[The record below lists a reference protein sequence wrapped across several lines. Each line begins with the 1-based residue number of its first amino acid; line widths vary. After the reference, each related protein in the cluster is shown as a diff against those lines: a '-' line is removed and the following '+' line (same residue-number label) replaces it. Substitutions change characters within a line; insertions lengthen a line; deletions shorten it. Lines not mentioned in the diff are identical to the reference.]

1 MFSCSKLI
9 SIMADE
15 NSSEQIINSINE
27 NTNLS
32 MMQVEESG
40 NNIVNAIN
48 DLGKGLKLTPAKG
61 EDDKKEKKKE
71 PSEVETKLFEY
82 LKTCSSFNEMF
93 GPFLESLNTVKT
105 EEDKNH
111 TVQEGDQEE
120 SEVDAYKE
128 AANPAVPDTLSSLK
142 EISAQVSL
150 AGIISAGFITGTN
163 VLLNALNEIKGVLE
177 DNFQKKEDS
186 GAIPVED
193 APGKPK
199 KENKNKNKGEKLDGG
214 GFSAYLSKL
223 ASPLESIAQGVLL
236 LTAAITILAL
246 AFNFFGPENVIMAG
260 ITMLGIMLFLTATI
274 ALVTVVGNKFRGSD
288 LETDKN
294 GKPKKEGSIFDLAKS
309 IALLMIAFAVTAFI
323 IEKNHATIFSG
334 LAKAFAILFVVSAF
348 VVGLAVLANFAL
360 SKIPADTLNAFT
372 NLLKRITTM
381 LLFISV
387 LVVILG
393 FINTGI
399 IAKGMINMFLIMVLI
414 NVFILLPLVG
424 ILQLAKGLD
433 ATALQGL
440 SLILREI
447 TVMITI
453 VSLMVIILGVIGPSI
468 IMSGIISMFLILVLI
483 DVSILALTAI
493 LKKFGDLNPAV
504 LKALQLFLGEFIIMV
519 LVVSI
524 LVIILSSMDTG
535 SLIKGIL
542 AMALIVAIPVIA
554 ITLLANVAKTMK
566 TSFAQALLAI
576 GIIGLFV
583 VAIAGLF
590 WILAFILEP
599 AIKKV
604 GGTPNLVKIVM
615 AIAITTGLFVLIGL
629 AMVALGAMGTG
640 VAAALP
646 FVLLGL
652 VVIGVFAVALATA
665 IYLLVKNVN
674 VKKAQK
680 AMIIALAMASIV
692 TSFSIIA
699 AGIIKIAKLSV
710 KLALAKG
717 KAIDALD
724 TINSLVG
731 DLSEKATQMGKTINE
746 KGVDTEGLAEDIKKF
761 GTLCIALQKTIASLI
776 PPLLSFSILGSL
788 AVGALVS
795 SIVPLGLIT
804 LNIALFNLT
813 LKGLQKSLTGMPD
826 ISPLIGEGSLFVSN
840 LGALQTMNKTLKKFE
855 KVDKNKMK
863 AANQALN
870 FVKDFS
876 KKLGKL
882 DDGVSTKVDKL
893 AKSLSELAQTSDG
906 LINVANAMKNLQQS
920 IASFNPENL
929 STIEK
934 IAGSTVAFKLTAQ
947 IEKAASDARKENKP
961 TGPDLTQLW
970 ASLRKIESILT
981 QMTASMQYSA
991 ETARRANESKS
1002 NEPSFA

>member
-1 MFSCSKLI
+1 
-9 SIMADE
+9 MADE
-15 NSSEQIINSINE
+15 NSSEQIINTIND

-71 PSEVETKLFEY
+71 PSEIETKLFDY
-82 LKTCSSFNEMF
+82 LKTCASFNEMF

-186 GAIPVED
+186 GAIPVKD

-199 KENKNKNKGEKLDGG
+199 KENKNKGEKLDGG
-214 GFSAYLSKL
+214 GFASYLSKL
-223 ASPLESIAQGVLL
+223 AGPLESIAQGVLL

-246 AFNFFGPENVIMAG
+246 AFNFFGPENVIMATLTMASVMVFLMIVFG
-260 ITMLGIMLFLTATI
+260 IATVI
-274 ALVTVVGNKFRGSD
+274 GDKYRGSE

-309 IALLMIAFAVTAFI
+309 IALLMVAFAVTAFI
-323 IEKNHATIFSG
+323 IEKNSETISRG
-334 LAKAFAILFVVSAF
+334 LVKAFIILFVVSAF
-348 VVGLAVLANFAL
+348 VVGLAVVANLAL

-447 TVMITI
+447 TVMIAI

-583 VAIAGLF
+583 AAIAGLL
-590 WILAFILEP
+590 WLLAFILKP
-599 AIKKV
+599 AIDKV

-640 VAAALP
+640 VVAALP

-652 VVIGVFAVALATA
+652 GVIGVFAVALAAA
-665 IYLLVKNVN
+665 INLLVKNVD
-674 VKKAQK
+674 VVKAQK
-680 AMIIALAMASIV
+680 AMVIALAMATIV

-710 KLALAKG
+710 KLVLAKG
-717 KAIDALD
+717 KALDALD

-731 DLSEKATQMGKTINE
+731 DLSEKAAQMGKTINE
-746 KGVDTEGLAEDIKKF
+746 KGVDTESLAADIEKF
-761 GTLCIALQKTIASLI
+761 GKLCITLQKIIASLI

-788 AVGALVS
+788 AAGALIS
-795 SIVPLGLIT
+795 SLIPLNLIS
-804 LNIALFNLT
+804 LNIALFKLS
-813 LKGLQKSLTGMPD
+813 LRGLQKSLSGMPD
-826 ISPLIGEGSLFVSN
+826 ISPLIGEGSLFASN
-840 LGALQTMNKTLKKFE
+840 LGALQTMNETLKKFE

-934 IAGSTVAFKLTAQ
+934 IAGSSVAFKLTAQ

-961 TGPDLTQLW
+961 AGPDLTQLW

>member
-1 MFSCSKLI
+1 
-9 SIMADE
+9 MADE
-15 NSSEQIINSINE
+15 NSSEQIINTIND

-32 MMQVEESG
+32 MMQIEESG

-48 DLGKGLKLTPAKG
+48 DLGKGLKLNPAKNP

-71 PSEVETKLFEY
+71 PSEVETKLLDY

-177 DNFQKKEDS
+177 DNFQKKEEK
-186 GAIPVED
+186 GAIPVKD

-199 KENKNKNKGEKLDGG
+199 KGKENNKKEEKLDGG

-223 ASPLESIAQGVLL
+223 AGPLESIAQGVLL
-236 LTAAITILAL
+236 LTVAITILAL

-260 ITMLGIMLFLTATI
+260 ITMLGIMGFLMVTI
-274 ALVTVVGNKFRGSD
+274 ALVTVVGNLFRGSD

-323 IEKNHATIFSG
+323 IEKNSETISKG
-334 LAKAFAILFVVSAF
+334 LVKAFLILFVVSAF
-348 VVGLAVLANFAL
+348 VVGLAGVANFAL

-393 FINTGI
+393 FIDTGI

-424 ILQLAKGLD
+424 ILQLTKSLEVN
-433 ATALQGL
+433 ALQGL

-447 TVMITI
+447 TIMVTI

-576 GIIGLFV
+576 GIICLFV
-583 VAIAGLF
+583 AAIAGLL
-590 WILAFILEP
+590 WLLAFILKP
-599 AIKKV
+599 AIDNV
-604 GGTPNLVKIVM
+604 GETSDLVKIVM
-615 AIAITTGLFVLIGL
+615 TITITTGLFVLIGL
-629 AMVALGAMGTG
+629 AMIALSAMGTG
-640 VAAALP
+640 IAAAIT
-646 FVLLGL
+646 FVLIGL
-652 VVIGVFAVALATA
+652 VVIGVFIAALAKA
-665 IYLLVKNVN
+665 IDILVDPEKGGVDIE
-674 VKKAQK
+674 KAQK
-680 AMIIALAMASIV
+680 AMVIALAMATIV

-699 AGIIKIAKLSV
+699 AGIIQIAKLSV
-710 KLALAKG
+710 KLVLAKG

-731 DLSEKATQMGKTINE
+731 DISEKAAQMGKTINE
-746 KGVDTEGLAEDIKKF
+746 KGVDTEGLAADIKKF
-761 GTLCIALQKTIASLI
+761 VALCITLQKAIAILI

-795 SIVPLGLIT
+795 SLVPLVLIT
-804 LNIALFNLT
+804 LSIALFNLI
-813 LKGLQKSLTGMPD
+813 LKGLQESLLGMPN
-826 ISPLIGEGSLFVSN
+826 ISPLIGKKSAFVKN
-840 LGALQTMNKTLKKFE
+840 LGALQNMNKALKKFE

-882 DDGVSTKVDKL
+882 DDGVSTKVDNL
-893 AKSLSELAQTSDG
+893 ANSLSKLAQTSDG
-906 LINVANAMKNLQQS
+906 LINVANAMKTLQQS

-934 IAGSTVAFKLTAQ
+934 IAGSNVAFKLTAQ

-961 TGPDLTQLW
+961 AGPDLTQLW
-970 ASLRKIESILT
+970 ASLKKIESILT

-1002 NEPSFA
+1002 NEPAFA

>member
-1 MFSCSKLI
+1 
-9 SIMADE
+9 MADE
-15 NSSEQIINSINE
+15 NSSEQIINTINE

-48 DLGKGLKLTPAKG
+48 DLGKGLKLTPAKNPEG
-61 EDDKKEKKKE
+61 DEKEKKKE
-71 PSEVETKLFEY
+71 PSEIETKLFDY
-82 LKTCSSFNEMF
+82 LKTCASFNEMF

-186 GAIPVED
+186 GAIPVKD
-193 APGKPK
+193 APSKPK
-199 KENKNKNKGEKLDGG
+199 KENKNKDKGEKLDGG

-223 ASPLESIAQGVLL
+223 AGPLESIAQGVLL
-236 LTAAITILAL
+236 LAAAITILAL
-246 AFNFFGPENVIMAG
+246 AFSFFGPENVIMAG
-260 ITMLGIMLFLTATI
+260 ITMLGIMVFLTLTI
-274 ALVTVVGNKFRGSD
+274 LAVTAIGNKFRGSD

-309 IALLMIAFAVTAFI
+309 IALLMVAFAVTAFI
-323 IEKNHATIFSG
+323 IEKNSATIFSG
-334 LAKAFAILFVVSAF
+334 LAKAFIILVVVSAF
-348 VVGLAVLANFAL
+348 VVGLAVVANLALN
-360 SKIPADTLNAFT
+360 KIPADTLNAFT

-393 FINTGI
+393 FIHTDT
-399 IAKGMINMFLIMVLI
+399 IAKGMINMFLIMFLI

-424 ILQLAKGLD
+424 ILHLAKGLD

-542 AMALIVAIPVIA
+542 AMTLIVAIPVIA
-554 ITLLANVAKTMK
+554 ITLLAKVAKTMS

-583 VAIAGLF
+583 AAIAGLL
-590 WILAFILEP
+590 WLLAFILKP
-599 AIKKV
+599 AIDNV

-640 VAAALP
+640 VVAALP

-652 VVIGVFAVALATA
+652 GVIGVFAVALATA
-665 IYLLVKNVN
+665 IYLLVKNVD
-674 VKKAQK
+674 VKKAQE
-680 AMIIALAMASIV
+680 AMIIALAMATIV

-710 KLALAKG
+710 KLALAKT

-731 DLSEKATQMGKTINE
+731 DISEKAAQMGKTINE
-746 KGVDTEGLAEDIKKF
+746 KGVDTEGLAADIKKF
-761 GTLCIALQKTIASLI
+761 GKLCIVLQKTIASLI
-776 PPLLSFSILGSL
+776 PPLLSFSILGTL

-813 LKGLQKSLTGMPD
+813 LKGLQKSLTGMPN
-826 ISPLIGEGSLFVSN
+826 ISPLIGEESPFVKSLKD
-840 LGALQTMNKTLKKFE
+840 LQTMNETLKKFE

-863 AANQALN
+863 AANQALG

-961 TGPDLTQLW
+961 AGPDLTQLW

>member
-1 MFSCSKLI
+1 
-9 SIMADE
+9 MADE
-15 NSSEQIINSINE
+15 NSSEQIINTIND

-32 MMQVEESG
+32 MMQIEESG

-48 DLGKGLKLTPAKG
+48 DLGKGLKLTPAKNS
-61 EDDKKEKKKE
+61 EEDKKEKKKE

-82 LKTCSSFNEMF
+82 LKTCASFNEMF

-186 GAIPVED
+186 GAIPVKD
-193 APGKPK
+193 SPSKPK
-199 KENKNKNKGEKLDGG
+199 KENKNKDKGEKLDGG
-214 GFSAYLSKL
+214 GFASYLSKL
-223 ASPLESIAQGVLL
+223 AGPLESIAQGVLL

-246 AFNFFGPENVIMAG
+246 AFAFFGPENVIMAG
-260 ITMLGIMLFLTATI
+260 ITMLAVMGFLMLVIDLAT
-274 ALVTVVGNKFRGSD
+274 LVGNKFRGSE

-323 IEKNHATIFSG
+323 IEKNSATIFSG
-334 LAKAFAILFVVSAF
+334 LAKAFLILFVVSAF
-348 VVGLAVLANFAL
+348 VVGLAAIANKAL

-393 FINTGI
+393 FIDTGI

-433 ATALQGL
+433 AVALQGL

-453 VSLMVIILGVIGPSI
+453 VSLIVIILGVIGPSI

-542 AMALIVAIPVIA
+542 AMTLIVAIPVIA
-554 ITLLANVAKTMK
+554 ITLLAKVAKTME
-566 TSFAQALLAI
+566 TSFVQAMIAI
-576 GIIGLFV
+576 GIIGVFV
-583 VAIAGLF
+583 AAMALLI
-590 WILAFILEP
+590 WILAKKLGP
-599 AIKKV
+599 AITEA
-604 GGTPNLVKIVM
+604 GGVQNLIGIV
-615 AIAITTGLFVLIGL
+615 IAITITAGLFVLIGIVML
-629 AMVALGAMGTG
+629 PLGAIGSA
-640 VAAALP
+640 VAAAIG
-646 FVLLGL
+646 FVIIGL
-652 VVIGVFAVALATA
+652 IAIGVFVAALAVA
-665 IYLLVKNVN
+665 INQLVKSVN
-674 VKKAQK
+674 VEDALEVVV
-680 AMIIALAMASIV
+680 IAASMASIV
-692 TSFSIIA
+692 ASFNLIA
-699 AGIIKIAKLSV
+699 LGILAIAVLGIPLS
-710 KLALAKG
+710 LAKKG
-717 KAIDALD
+717 ATKAMNNIVLLIDE
-724 TINSLVG
+724 ISK
-731 DLSEKATQMGKTINE
+731 KAAQMGKTINE
-746 KGVDTEGLAEDIKKF
+746 NGVDTESLAADIEKF
-761 GTLCIALQKTIASLI
+761 GKLCITLQKTIASLI
-776 PPLLSFSILGSL
+776 PPLLSFSILGTL
-788 AVGALVS
+788 AAGALVS
-795 SIVPLGLIT
+795 SLIPLNLIS
-804 LNIALFNLT
+804 LNIALFKLS
-813 LKGLQKSLTGMPD
+813 LRGLQKSLTGMPD
-826 ISPLIGEGSLFVSN
+826 ISLLFGKESAFVKN
-840 LGALQTMNKTLKKFE
+840 LGALKDMNEVLKKFE

-876 KKLGKL
+876 KKMGKL
-882 DDGVSTKVDKL
+882 DDGVSTKVDNL
-893 AKSLSELAQTSDG
+893 ANSLSRLAQTSDG

-961 TGPDLTQLW
+961 AGPDLTQLW
-970 ASLRKIESILT
+970 ASLKKIESILT

-1002 NEPSFA
+1002 SEPAFA

>member
-1 MFSCSKLI
+1 
-9 SIMADE
+9 MADE
-15 NSSEQIINSINE
+15 NSSEQIINTINE
-27 NTNLS
+27 NSNLS
-32 MMQVEESG
+32 MMQMEESG

-48 DLGKGLKLTPAKG
+48 DLGKGLKLTPAKNP

-71 PSEVETKLFEY
+71 PSEIETKLFDY
-82 LKTCSSFNEMF
+82 LKTCASFNEMF
-93 GPFLESLNTVKT
+93 GPFLESLNTVKK

-177 DNFQKKEDS
+177 DNFQKKADS
-186 GAIPVED
+186 GAIPVKD

-199 KENKNKNKGEKLDGG
+199 KENKNKDKGEKLDGG

-223 ASPLESIAQGVLL
+223 AGPLESIAQGVLL

-246 AFNFFGPENVIMAG
+246 AFNFFGPENVIMATLTMASVMVFLMIVFG
-260 ITMLGIMLFLTATI
+260 IATVI
-274 ALVTVVGNKFRGSD
+274 GDKYRGSD

-309 IALLMIAFAVTAFI
+309 IALLMVAFAVTAFI
-323 IEKNHATIFSG
+323 IESKSETISKG
-334 LAKAFAILFVVSAF
+334 LVKAFAILFVVSAF
-348 VVGLAVLANFAL
+348 VVGISVLANFAL

-387 LVVILG
+387 LVVILD
-393 FINTGI
+393 FISMDI
-399 IAKGMINMFLIMVLI
+399 IVSGMVKIALIMVLI
-414 NVFILLPLVG
+414 DIFMLLPLVG
-424 ILQLAKGLD
+424 ILQLTKKLD
-433 ATALQGL
+433 ASALQGL

-524 LVIILSSMDTG
+524 LVIILSSMDTS

-583 VAIAGLF
+583 VAIAGLL
-590 WILAFILEP
+590 WLLSFILKP
-599 AIKKV
+599 AIDNV

-629 AMVALGAMGTG
+629 AMIALGAIGTG
-640 VAAALP
+640 VVAAIG
-646 FVLLGL
+646 FVLIGL
-652 VVIGVFAVALATA
+652 VVIGVFIAALAKA
-665 IYLLVKNVN
+665 IDILVDPEKGGVD
-674 VKKAQK
+674 VVKAQK
-680 AMIIALAMASIV
+680 AMVIALAMATIV

-699 AGIIKIAKLSV
+699 VGIIKIAKLSV

-731 DLSEKATQMGKTINE
+731 DISEKAAQMGETINE
-746 KGVDTEGLAEDIKKF
+746 KGVDTESLAADIKKF
-761 GTLCIALQKTIASLI
+761 GKLCIALQKTIASLI
-776 PPLLSFSILGSL
+776 PPLILFSMQGLL
-788 AVGALVS
+788 AVGALTAAV
-795 SIVPLGLIT
+795 VPLGLIT

-813 LKGLQKSLTGMPD
+813 LKGLQKSLLGMPD
-826 ISPLIGEGSLFVSN
+826 ISPLIGEGSAFVSN
-840 LGALQTMNKTLKKFE
+840 LGALKKMNEVLKNFE
-855 KVDKNKMK
+855 KVDKNKIK

-876 KKLGKL
+876 KKMGKL

-961 TGPDLTQLW
+961 AGPDLTQLW

-1002 NEPSFA
+1002 NEPSFV

>member
-1 MFSCSKLI
+1 
-9 SIMADE
+9 MADE
-15 NSSEQIINSINE
+15 NSSEQIINTIND

-48 DLGKGLKLTPAKG
+48 DLGKGLKLNPAKNPEG
-61 EDDKKEKKKE
+61 DEKEKKKE
-71 PSEVETKLFEY
+71 PSEIETKLFDY

-177 DNFQKKEDS
+177 DNFQKKADS

-199 KENKNKNKGEKLDGG
+199 KENKNKDKGEKLDGG

-223 ASPLESIAQGVLL
+223 AGPLESIAQGVLL
-236 LTAAITILAL
+236 LAAAITILAL

-260 ITMLGIMLFLTATI
+260 ITMLGIMVFLTLTI
-274 ALVTVVGNKFRGSD
+274 LAVTAIGNKFRGSD

-309 IALLMIAFAVTAFI
+309 IALLMVAFAVTAFI
-323 IEKNHATIFSG
+323 IESKSETISRG
-334 LAKAFAILFVVSAF
+334 LVKAFAILLVVSAF
-348 VVGLAVLANFAL
+348 VVGLAVLANLAL

-393 FINTGI
+393 FINTGT
-399 IAKGMINMFLIMVLI
+399 IAKGMVNMFFIMMLIH
-414 NVFILLPLVG
+414 VFILLPLVG

-433 ATALQGL
+433 AKALQGL

-447 TVMITI
+447 TVMIAI
-453 VSLMVIILGVIGPSI
+453 VSLMVIILGFIGPSI

-483 DVSILALTAI
+483 DVSILALTTI

-542 AMALIVAIPVIA
+542 AMTLIVAIPVIA
-554 ITLLANVAKTMK
+554 ITLLAKVAKTMK
-566 TSFAQALLAI
+566 TSFAQAMLAI

-583 VAIAGLF
+583 AAIAFLL
-590 WILAFILEP
+590 WLLAFILNP
-599 AIKKV
+599 AIDKV

-629 AMVALGAMGTG
+629 AMVALGAMGTA
-640 VAAALP
+640 VAAVVP

-652 VVIGVFAVALATA
+652 AVMAVLIAAVAVTITLMVSPEKG
-665 IYLLVKNVN
+665 IDVE
-674 VKKAQK
+674 KAQK
-680 AMIIALAMASIV
+680 AMVIALAMATIV

-699 AGIIKIAKLSV
+699 AGIIQIAKLSV
-710 KLALAKG
+710 KLALAKT
-717 KAIDALD
+717 KAINALD
-724 TINSLVG
+724 TINSLIG
-731 DLSEKATQMGKTINE
+731 DISEKAAQMGKTINE
-746 KGVDTEGLAEDIKKF
+746 KGVDTESLTADIEKF
-761 GTLCIALQKTIASLI
+761 GTLCITLQKTIASLI
-776 PPLLSFSILGSL
+776 PPLLSFSKQGLM
-788 AVGALVS
+788 AVRAFTAAVK
-795 SIVPLGLIT
+795 PLT
-804 LNIALFNLT
+804 KIAEKLKSFNLT
-813 LKGLQKSLTGMPD
+813 LKDLQKSLTGMPD
-826 ISPLIGEGSLFVSN
+826 ISPLIGEGSAFAKSLEN
-840 LGALQTMNKTLKKFE
+840 LQTVNKTLNGFE
-855 KVDKNKMK
+855 KVDKNKIK

-876 KKLGKL
+876 KKLSGL

-893 AKSLSELAQTSDG
+893 TKSLSELAQTSDG
-906 LINVANAMKNLQQS
+906 LINVANAMRNLQQS

-961 TGPDLTQLW
+961 AGPDLTQLW

-1002 NEPSFA
+1002 NEPAFA

>member
-1 MFSCSKLI
+1 
-9 SIMADE
+9 MADE
-15 NSSEQIINSINE
+15 NSSEQIINTINE
-27 NTNLS
+27 NSNLS

-48 DLGKGLKLTPAKG
+48 DLGKGLKLTPAKNP

-71 PSEVETKLFEY
+71 PSEIETKLFDY
-82 LKTCSSFNEMF
+82 LKTCASFNEMF
-93 GPFLESLNTVKT
+93 GPFLESLNTVKK

-177 DNFQKKEDS
+177 DNFQKKADS
-186 GAIPVED
+186 GAIPVKD

-199 KENKNKNKGEKLDGG
+199 KENKNKDKGEKLDGG

-223 ASPLESIAQGVLL
+223 AGPLESIAQGVLL

-246 AFNFFGPENVIMAG
+246 AFNFFGPENVIMATLTMAYVMVFLMIVFG
-260 ITMLGIMLFLTATI
+260 IATVI
-274 ALVTVVGNKFRGSD
+274 GDKYRGSD

-309 IALLMIAFAVTAFI
+309 IALLMVAFAVTAFI
-323 IEKNHATIFSG
+323 IESKSETISKG
-334 LAKAFAILFVVSAF
+334 LVKAFAILFVVSAF
-348 VVGLAVLANFAL
+348 VVGISVLANFAL

-393 FINTGI
+393 FIDTGI
-399 IAKGMINMFLIMVLI
+399 IAKGMINMVLIMALI
-414 NVFILLPLVG
+414 HFFILLPLVG
-424 ILQLAKGLD
+424 ILQLTKKLD

-566 TSFAQALLAI
+566 TSFTQALLAI

-583 VAIAGLF
+583 AAIAGLL
-590 WILAFILEP
+590 WLLAFILKP
-599 AIKKV
+599 AIDNV

-629 AMVALGAMGTG
+629 AMIALGAMGTG
-640 VAAALP
+640 VVAALP

-652 VVIGVFAVALATA
+652 GVIAVFAVALAFA
-665 IYLLVKNVN
+665 IKQLVKNVD
-674 VKKAQK
+674 VVKAQK
-680 AMIIALAMASIV
+680 AMVIALAMATIV

-699 AGIIKIAKLSV
+699 VGIIKIAKLSV

-731 DLSEKATQMGKTINE
+731 DISEKAAQMGETINE
-746 KGVDTEGLAEDIKKF
+746 KGVDTESLAADIKKF
-761 GTLCIALQKTIASLI
+761 GKLCIALQKTIASLI
-776 PPLLSFSILGSL
+776 PPLILFSMQGLL
-788 AVGALVS
+788 AVGALIAAV
-795 SIVPLGLIT
+795 VPLGLIT

-813 LKGLQKSLTGMPD
+813 LKGLQKSLLGMPD
-826 ISPLIGEGSLFVSN
+826 ISPLIGEGSAFVSN
-840 LGALQTMNKTLKKFE
+840 LGALKKMNEVLKNFE
-855 KVDKNKMK
+855 KVDKNKIK

-876 KKLGKL
+876 KKMGKL

-906 LINVANAMKNLQQS
+906 LINVANAMKNLQHS

-961 TGPDLTQLW
+961 AGPDLTQLW

-1002 NEPSFA
+1002 NEPSFV